1 MIFEMKNAIS
11 RYYLGNDKILSI
23 CIMANC
29 NMQLKRKLCNSVD
42 IKERE
47 REKKKTIIRIRNR
60 TGCLLCER
68 KSAGTL
74 GLVGR
79 QEFLS
84 LDFTAAFR
92 IRFHSR
98 ARLLEG
104 RVKHLNGLCETS
116 R

>member
-1 MIFEMKNAIS
+1 MGEEP
-11 RYYLGNDKILSI
+11 Y
-23 CIMANC
+23 
-29 NMQLKRKLCNSVD
+29 
-42 IKERE
+42 
-47 REKKKTIIRIRNR
+47 

-74 GLVGR
+74 GLVGL

-98 ARLLEG
+98 ARPLEEE
-104 RVKHLNGLCETS
+104 VKHLNGLCEVS
-116 R
+116 RQTTTQGFHCEIEL